1 MADINE
7 IFVKLLER
15 TNQGKVQWEPT
26 SDEDTFVAGVG
37 NLSVSLTKYRNGNLI
52 FRILNEQGREI
63 QSGNSNDWVFDDSLG
78 GPPPLEELYDQAK
91 HGALQVDARLDELL
105 NELG

>member
-37 NLSVSLTKYRNGNLI
+37 NLSVSLTKY
-52 FRILNEQGREI
+52 
-63 QSGNSNDWVFDDSLG
+63 
-78 GPPPLEELYDQAK
+78 
-91 HGALQVDARLDELL
+91 
-105 NELG
+105 